1 MESLLTNL
9 TAVKG
14 GGVDA
19 RKEKS
24 PSLMRA
30 YVSQGDFFQKKSNR
44 GRSDGGG
51 VFDEE
56 IAMVCAL
63 TRRPPARLRLR
74 SI

>member
-1 MESLLTNL
+1 MKDDMESLLTNL

-30 YVSQGDFFQKKSNR
+30 YVSQGDFFQKKVKS
-44 GRSDGGG
+44 RS
-51 VFDEE
+51 V
-56 IAMVCAL
+56 
-63 TRRPPARLRLR
+63 RRRR
-74 SI
+74 SV